1 MHFAERRRRPRHE
14 SELRAV
20 ATQRERARHESLR
33 LGDARDLWPR
43 SVYAEQMTRR
53 FLERRKVNAII
64 VPFHETRFLVEVLRE
79 THDRHL
85 KTVRFM
91 QARALTALKQFPLT
105 NGMEAMR
112 ATELA
117 IKLERLIVGE
127 PSERTETVELV
138 TKREMERWLVPAG
151 EDEAND
157 EPAPDAEA
165 G

>member
-1 MHFAERRRRPRHE
+1 MSGKIPSDAFEYY
-14 SELRAV
+14 V
-20 ATQRERARHESLR
+20 SLGPGR
-33 LGDARDLWPR
+33 SYR
-43 SVYAEQMTRR
+43 SVAEHYEVTKRAITKHAAR
-53 FLERRKVNAII
+53 EGWSERLDNIEQEAR
-64 VPFHETRFLVEVLRE
+64 EESDMRLVEVLRE